1 MTICATKNKTRR
13 GIETYKKN
21 PYISEASQ
29 NTNEGVKRR
38 TLTSADGTQLMITSQ
53 DGKIAAP
60 AGFWQTQE
68 VDKTQFVKLYVN
80 GVKAFRGLKAAGA
93 IIFEI
98 LYLEVQKTIG
108 RDRVYISFTNLPEGF
123 QLSQATFTRGMR
135 ELIDKKFV
143 APTEAVGWY
152 WVNPDYMWNGDR
164 LAYVKEYRLKRD
176 IASDEAWRMKLEA
189 HGQQRLDHIDP
200 ETGEIL

>member
-1 MTICATKNKTRR
+1 M
-13 GIETYKKN
+13 ELYEKN
-21 PYISEASQ
+21 PYIVDASL
-29 NTNEGVKRR
+29 NTNEGTKRK
-38 TLTSADGTQLMITSQ
+38 TLRSKDGTTLMITSQ
-53 DGKIAAP
+53 SGEVVAP

-80 GVKAFRGLKAAGA
+80 GVKAFRELTAAGA
-93 IIFEI
+93 KMFEI
-98 LYLEVQKTIG
+98 LYLEVQKAIG
-108 RDRVYISFTNLPEGF
+108 RDRVYISFSNLPEEF
-123 QLSQATFTRGMR
+123 DISQATFTRGMR

-143 APTEAVGWY
+143 APTAAIGWY

-176 IASDEAWRMKLEA
+176 ESSDTKYREQLEA
-189 HGQQRLDHIDP
+189 RGQMRIDSNP